1 LQSIGQGG
9 QWQSGTEQ
17 ATTSVSHTGQDKAVP
32 PRSAYIACLLIVP
45 TLVVANASILAAQT
59 SRVPEVEEERDST
72 DGANLEGTLRA
83 GAEYD
88 TNAFRGLTEQDRT
101 AGLGRYFLTL
111 EGEFEP
117 YRKSTLDLRLR
128 QGGKWYPAAGSA
140 DALLTSLDARWRQ
153 RLSDTFGLRF
163 QANFKDRLERTSR
176 QDYSRGGARTALQ
189 ADFGDVDARLG
200 AGWRYFAFRPNP
212 ASSSHGPHMSASVGV
227 QVSDPIRLNAYYDL
241 SRRIFDSVRFV
252 LDPDGDVVQRDPS
265 GQERRDWLH
274 VLRLGG
280 TYRGPLILEAAYVLL
295 MNRSNSYGQGLVR
308 HGAELDV
315 TAPLPWRLY
324 LSGRLRLQWTRYED
338 PIFVGAD
345 FQVDE
350 ENRNALTLSV
360 ARAIGDHW
368 EVEAR
373 YRLFIEEFGTTGDY
387 RRQTVFLGG
396 AYLF

>member
-1 LQSIGQGG
+1 
-9 QWQSGTEQ
+9 
-17 ATTSVSHTGQDKAVP
+17 
-32 PRSAYIACLLIVP
+32 
-45 TLVVANASILAAQT
+45 
-59 SRVPEVEEERDST
+59 
-72 DGANLEGTLRA
+72 
-83 GAEYD
+83 
-88 TNAFRGLTEQDRT
+88 
-101 AGLGRYFLTL
+101 
-111 EGEFEP
+111 
-117 YRKSTLDLRLR
+117 
-128 QGGKWYPAAGSA
+128 
-140 DALLTSLDARWRQ
+140 
-153 RLSDTFGLRF
+153 
-163 QANFKDRLERTSR
+163 
-176 QDYSRGGARTALQ
+176 
-189 ADFGDVDARLG
+189 
-200 AGWRYFAFRPNP
+200 
-212 ASSSHGPHMSASVGV
+212 VGV
-227 QVSDPIRLNAYYDL
+227 QVSDPVRLNAYYDL

-308 HGAELDV
+308 HGAELDI

-324 LSGRLRLQWTRYED
+324 VSGRLRLQWTRYED
-338 PIFVGAD
+338 PIFLGAD

-373 YRLFIEEFGTTGDY
+373 YRLFIEEFGATGDY

>member
-1 LQSIGQGG
+1 M
-9 QWQSGTEQ
+9 
-17 ATTSVSHTGQDKAVP
+17 P
-32 PRSAYIACLLIVP
+32 PRSAYIVLFLGLLAGP
-45 TLVVANASILAAQT
+45 PSPAMAQSAADPGIDDDRIGAGPADPDREG
-59 SRVPEVEEERDST
+59 SD
-72 DGANLEGTLRA
+72 DGDQKDGKRPNLGGTLRA
-83 GAEYD
+83 GVEYD
-88 TNAFRGLTEQDRT
+88 TNAFRGLTESDRI

-111 EGEFEP
+111 DGEFEP
-117 YRKSTLDLRLR
+117 YQDSALELRLQ

-153 RLSDTFGLRF
+153 RLGETFGVRV
-163 QANFKDRLERTSR
+163 QTHFKDRLERTSR
-176 QDYSRGGARTALQ
+176 QDYSRGGLRTAVS
-189 ADFGDVDARLG
+189 ADFGDVSTSLG

-212 ASSSHGPHMSASVGV
+212 SSSSHGPHLTASVGV
-227 QVSDPIRLNAYYDL
+227 QVADPVRVRGSYDL

-252 LDPDGDVVQRDPS
+252 LDPSADVVERDTT
-265 GQERRDWLH
+265 GRERRDWLH

-308 HGAELDV
+308 HGAEVDV

-324 LSGRLRLQWTRYED
+324 LSGRLRLQWTQYED

-345 FQVDE
+345 FRVDE
-350 ENRNALTLSV
+350 ENRNALTLSL

-373 YRLFIEEFGTTGDY
+373 YRLFIEEFGATGDY
-387 RRQTVFLGG
+387 RRQTAFVGG